1 MTRARTAIGQ
11 IKSEHA
17 AHGALQSNRTYLG
30 IFAAVRREFEAG
42 TNTAL
47 GELKRVVI
55 ITRLDRTELRQAA
68 LQCLNDFAIEA
79 KALINSN
86 KLRSIDNSII
96 KENLRSLDEDL
107 SFAVRQFDVRFFEP
121 EEPEIPQVH
130 NSISIGAMTGS
141 TIQQGSPDAVQA
153 VQLSLIV
160 EPVRAALAT
169 FESAI
174 KGVALPPATLNEIT
188 ADLQTIKAQ
197 LSKPAPSVSIVQEAG
212 RSLRAVLEGVTAG
225 LLAPAVIAAAPA
237 LWSALGLG

>member
-1 MTRARTAIGQ
+1 MNVFAEPTINDFRDSLRWHLTRAMTRARTAIGR

-47 GELKRVVI
+47 GELKRVVR

-79 KALINSN
+79 KALIDSN

-107 SFAVRQFDVRFFEP
+107 SFAVRQFDVRILRTGRARDSP
-121 EEPEIPQVH
+121 GPQFDKH
-130 NSISIGAMTGS
+130 RRN
-141 TIQQGSPDAVQA
+141 DW
-153 VQLSLIV
+153 
-160 EPVRAALAT
+160 EHY
-169 FESAI
+169 
-174 KGVALPPATLNEIT
+174 PAR
-188 ADLQTIKAQ
+188 Q
-197 LSKPAPSVSIVQEAG
+197 SRCSAG
-212 RSLRAVLEGVTAG
+212 RTTF
-225 LLAPAVIAAAPA
+225 PYC
-237 LWSALGLG
+237 